1 MAIRYLSEQH
11 SAELIT
17 HELALEATRRAYI
30 AVTDRDSKSFPV
42 IHGHGCDPSNRFSM
56 KAASTGE
63 LVGLKVGSYWRRNGA
78 IGLPPHSS
86 CILLLDPRTG
96 RIAAVVEASKANGF
110 RTAAGDALAVDALA
124 RPDARRLAVFGAG
137 HQAEYECEA
146 IMNVRKITELYVVN
160 RSPARAWDLA
170 RKLART
176 GLETIVTTA
185 REACRYADI
194 IVTAT
199 SARAPLFDADAVQPG
214 THISCMGTDAVGKQ
228 ELPPEL
234 LRRSAL
240 FCDELEQ
247 SLHIGEFQHIATDV
261 RSGGVQPPQ
270 NLGDVLARR
279 LAPRADATSITIFD
293 SSGLALQDL
302 FLADCLLQQAQQRGL
317 VSTP

>member
-1 MAIRYLSEQH
+1 MAIHYLSEQH
-11 SAELIT
+11 SAVLIT
-17 HELALEATRRAYI
+17 HELALEATRRAYL
-30 AVTDRDSKSFPV
+30 AVTDGDSKSFPV
-42 IHGHGCDPSNRFSM
+42 IHGQGHDPSNRFSM
-56 KAASTGE
+56 KSASTGE
-63 LVGLKVGSYWRRNGA
+63 LAGLKIGSYWHRNGE
-78 IGLPPHSS
+78 IGLTPHSS
-86 CILLLDPRTG
+86 CILLLDQRTG
-96 RIAAVVEASKANGF
+96 RVAAVVEASKANGF

-124 RPDARRLAVFGAG
+124 RADAKRLAVFGAG

-146 IMNVRKITELYVVN
+146 IMNVRRIAELYVVN

-176 GLETIVTTA
+176 GLETITTTA

-240 FCDELEQ
+240 FCDEREQ
-247 SLHIGEFQHIATDV
+247 SLSIGEFQHVAADV
-261 RSGGVQPPQ
+261 RGGGIQPPR
-270 NLGDVLARR
+270 NLGDVLAGR
-279 LAPRADATSITIFD
+279 LARPAEAASITIFD

-317 VSTP
+317 VSTL

>member
-17 HELALEATRRAYI
+17 HELAMQATRRAYI
-30 AVTDRDSKSFPV
+30 AVTEPQSTSFPV
-42 IHGHGCDPSNRFSM
+42 IHGHGHDPSNRFSM
-56 KAASTGE
+56 KAASTRE
-63 LVGLKVGSYWRRNGA
+63 LVGLKVGSYWSRNGE

-86 CILLLDPRTG
+86 CIVLLDQRTG
-96 RIAAVVEASKANGF
+96 RLAAVIEAGKANGF

-124 RPDARRLAVFGAG
+124 RADARRLAVFGAG
-137 HQAEYECEA
+137 HQAGYECEA
-146 IMNVRKITELYVVN
+146 IMNVRKITELYIVN

-170 RKLART
+170 RKLARP

-199 SARAPLFDADAVQPG
+199 SSRAPLFDADAVQPG
-214 THISCMGTDAVGKQ
+214 THISCMGTDAAGKQ

-234 LRRSAL
+234 VRRAAL

-247 SLHIGEFQHIATDV
+247 SLRIGEFQHVATDV
-261 RSGGVQPPQ
+261 RSGRIQPPG
-270 NLGDVLARR
+270 NLGEVLTGK
-279 LAPRADATSITIFD
+279 LQPRADAASITIFD

-302 FLADCLLQQAQQRGL
+302 FLADCLLQQAQQHGR
-317 VSTP
+317 VATA